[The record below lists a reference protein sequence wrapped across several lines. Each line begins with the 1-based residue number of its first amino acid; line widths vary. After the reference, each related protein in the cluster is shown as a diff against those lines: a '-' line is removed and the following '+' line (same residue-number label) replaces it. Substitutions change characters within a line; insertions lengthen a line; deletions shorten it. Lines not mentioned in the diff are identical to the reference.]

1 MRKPARAIRPRLSR
15 KRRSRYNKPMT
26 ALLRIGTRGSP
37 LALAQAYET
46 RDRLAAAHADL
57 AADGAIEIKIIRT
70 TGDRI
75 QQGPLSAVGGKGLFT
90 KEIEEALLEKRIDI
104 AVHSMKD
111 VPTVLPNGLVVD
123 CILPRE
129 DPRDALITQ
138 KAASFETLP
147 EGALVGT
154 ASIRRQAILLNR
166 RPDLRVTVFRG
177 NVDTRLSK
185 LAAGEVDATLLGA
198 AGLNRLGRSDEATAL
213 LSPKIML
220 PAVGQGAVGVE
231 RRADD
236 TATADRLRAIHD
248 GPSGICVRAE
258 RALLETLDGSCR
270 TPIGG
275 LAELSGDTLRLR
287 ALIALPDGTEML
299 ETEETGATND
309 AEAIGR
315 RAGEVLLERAG
326 PAFLETVRDHS

>member
-1 MRKPARAIRPRLSR
+1 
-15 KRRSRYNKPMT
+15 MT

-46 RDRLAAAHADL
+46 RDRLAGAHSDL
-57 AADGAIEIKIIRT
+57 AADDAIEIEVIRT

-75 QQGPLSAVGGKGLFT
+75 QQGPLAAVGGKGLFT
-90 KEIEEALLEKRIDI
+90 KEIEEALLDKRVDI

-111 VPTVLPNGLVVD
+111 VPTTLPDGLTVD

-129 DPRDALITQ
+129 DPRDALISS
-138 KAASFETLP
+138 KAVSFETLP
-147 EGALVGT
+147 QGALVGT

-177 NVDTRLSK
+177 NVDTRLAK

-198 AGLNRLGRSDEATAL
+198 AGLNRLGRADEATAIL
-213 LSPKIML
+213 APEIML
-220 PAVGQGAVGVE
+220 PAVGQGAVGIE
-231 RRADD
+231 RRTDD
-236 TATADRLRAIHD
+236 DATADRLAAIHD
-248 GPSGICVRAE
+248 TASGVCVAAE

-287 ALIALPDGTEML
+287 ALIALPNGTEML
-299 ETEETGATND
+299 ESEEIGPAID

-315 RAGEVLLERAG
+315 RAGRTLLDRAG
-326 PAFLETVRDHS
+326 PDFLETVRDH